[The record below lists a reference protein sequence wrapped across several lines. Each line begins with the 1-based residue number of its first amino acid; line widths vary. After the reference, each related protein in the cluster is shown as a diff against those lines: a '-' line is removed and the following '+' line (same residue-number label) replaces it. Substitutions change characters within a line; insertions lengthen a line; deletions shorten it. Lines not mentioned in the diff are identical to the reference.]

1 MAAINGTGNSYPQG
15 QCTYYAD
22 SRYHELTGYY
32 VPWSGNAKDWATQAL
47 AYGWTV
53 SSTPIVPSIICL
65 QAGVQGADATYGH
78 VGVVESI
85 GKGTVIASNQ
95 NWGPYPANVTDVT
108 FSVGPGVSFIYAV
121 GPNGKA
127 AGNNSTSLTDAISNI
142 ITGQGGSSVPTIAP
156 NADVTQFLWYLDQLL
171 LITNPFNVPT
181 SNSIIPSIPG
191 VTSSQTD
198 PIAWGES
205 VLGNVFDDFV
215 AITVR
220 AIFILIGVVIIIKVI
235 SNFIDFGA
243 ISDTVGNGVQT
254 LAMGAA
260 LA

>member
-1 MAAINGTGNSYPQG
+1 MTAINGTGNGYPQG

-65 QAGVQGADATYGH
+65 QAGVQGADGTYGH

-108 FSVGPGVSFIYAV
+108 FSVGPGVSFIYAK
-121 GPNGKA
+121 GANGKA
-127 AGNNSTSLTDAISNI
+127 AGNSSNSLTDAITNAV
-142 ITGQGGSSVPTIAP
+142 TGRGGSGLPTISP

-171 LITNPFNVPT
+171 LITNPFNT
-181 SNSIIPSIPG
+181 NAQQDSINFAGANFSF
-191 VTSSQTD
+191 TD
-198 PIAWGES
+198 PVAWTES
-205 VLGNVFDDFV
+205 VFGNIFDDFV

-220 AIFILIGVVIIIKVI
+220 SIFIIIGVIIIIKVI
-235 SNFIDFGA
+235 GNFIDFGA
-243 ISDTVGNGVQT
+243 ISDTVGSGVQT

>member
-1 MAAINGTGNSYPQG
+1 MTAINGAGNSYPQG

-32 VPWSGNAKDWATQAL
+32 VPWSGNAKDWSTQAL

-65 QAGVQGADATYGH
+65 QAGVQGADGTYGH

-85 GKGTVIASNQ
+85 GKGTVVASNQ

-108 FSVGPGVSFIYAV
+108 FSVGPGVSFIYAK

-127 AGNNSTSLTDAISNI
+127 AGNSSNSLTDAISNI
-142 ITGQGGSSVPTIAP
+142 VTGQGGSSVPTIAP

-171 LITNPFNVPT
+171 LITNPFSTNAQQD
-181 SNSIIPSIPG
+181 SISFAG
-191 VTSSQTD
+191 ANFSFTD
-198 PIAWGES
+198 PVAWTES
-205 VLGNVFDDFV
+205 VFGNIFDDFV

-220 AIFILIGVVIIIKVI
+220 TIFIIIGVVIIIKVI
-235 SNFIDFGA
+235 GNFIDFGA

>member
-1 MAAINGTGNSYPQG
+1 MAAINGTGNGYPQG

-32 VPWSGNAKDWATQAL
+32 VPWSGNARDWATQAL

-53 SSTPIVPSIICL
+53 SSTPIVPSIVCL
-65 QAGVQGADATYGH
+65 QAGIQGADGTYGH

-127 AGNNSTSLTDAISNI
+127 AGNSSTSFTTAITNI
-142 ITGQGGSSVPTIAP
+142 VTGQGGSKTPTIAP

-171 LITNPFNVPT
+171 LITNPFSTNAAT
-181 SNSIIPSIPG
+181 DNISFAGASFSF
-191 VTSSQTD
+191 TD
-198 PIAWGES
+198 PVAWTED

-215 AITVR
+215 ALTVR
-220 AIFILIGVVIIIKVI
+220 TIFLIIGTVIILKVI

-243 ISDTVGNGVQT
+243 ISDTVQSGVQT
-254 LAMGAA
+254 LAMGAV